1 MRIVESRERF
11 FHSLFKNYEG
21 RDVTKKINSFF
32 PFFLSH
38 IKFENLIQSILQ
50 NLMDDYWHDF
60 KHFLIS
66 RFACNQK
73 TVEQERGEEIL
84 RTAVD
89 PEGG

>member
-1 MRIVESRERF
+1 
-11 FHSLFKNYEG
+11 
-21 RDVTKKINSFF
+21 
-32 PFFLSH
+32 
-38 IKFENLIQSILQ
+38 
-50 NLMDDYWHDF
+50 MDDYSHDF

-73 TVEQERGEEIL
+73 TVEQEGGEEIL